1 MIIEQIEHRIGRIIL
16 NRPEKRNALN
26 AEMARGITES
36 IHRLQHDDSVKFIQ
50 IRAEGKVFSAG
61 ADLASLK
68 ALQKASYQENLGDSE
83 ILRTMFEAIYF
94 CTKPVMA
101 IVQGHAIAGGCG
113 LVTVCDFAVAQ
124 ESAKFGYTEVRIGF
138 VPALVARFVL
148 NKVGETQAKRLLLGG
163 DLIDAVEAERIG
175 LITEVWKAEDFK
187 DSVLIWEKRLL
198 QENSGQAMQET
209 KKWIH
214 KLSDLSIKES
224 LDQAMALNARARSS
238 EDCKKGIASFLNKE
252 KPTW

>member
-1 MIIEQIEHRIGRIIL
+1 MIIEHIENRIGRIIL

-26 AEMARGITES
+26 ADMARGITES
-36 IHRLQHDDSVKFIQ
+36 VLRLQAEDSVKFIQ
-50 IRAEGKVFSAG
+50 IKAEGKVFSAG

-68 ALQKASYQENLGDSE
+68 ALQRASYQENLADSE
-83 ILRTMFEAIYF
+83 ILRNMFEAIYS

-101 IVQGHAIAGGCG
+101 VVQGHAIAGGCG
-113 LVTVCDFAVAQ
+113 LVTACDFAIAQ
-124 ESAKFGYTEVRIGF
+124 AGAKFGYTEVRIGF

-175 LITEVWKAEDFK
+175 LISDVVEAKDFEN
-187 DSVLIWEKRLL
+187 SVQSWENRLL
-198 QENSGQAMQET
+198 QDNSGQAMQET

-214 KLSDLSIKES
+214 DLSELTLKECF
-224 LDQAMALNARARSS
+224 DQAMALNARARSS
-238 EDCKKGIASFLNKE
+238 EDCKKGISSFLNKE